1 MGTKYTKYKK
11 DIVKKIR
18 KQFPELTVKQIND
31 VIDAYNNQ
39 IKEEVNNGHPV
50 TITGMFTL
58 DTKDMEIEKNYH
70 YNLLTEKYDKCSMKY
85 RRITFKSSGKWR
97 DSINKKDYRRLSLWN
112 LLWVKKQERL
122 QGSKQ

>member
-39 IKEEVNNGHPV
+39 IREEVNNGHPV

-70 YNLLTEKYDKCSMKY
+70 YNVLTEKYDKCSMSY

-97 DSINKKDYRRLSLWN
+97 
-112 LLWVKKQERL
+112 ET
-122 QGSKQ
+122 